1 VTTTETEAAEA
12 MLTHHRSLLENV
24 GVRVEGLSRA
34 VALGSAYEAAAADLV
49 AYLADEVL
57 PHALAEEHTIYP
69 TVGRRAELA
78 STVAGMVAEHR
89 TLATEVERLADA
101 ATGSEAA
108 ARGQEIG
115 ALFSGHV
122 GRENDILLPALL
134 ATDGVDLP
142 HLLVQMHRLTE
153 AAQQTPLVEDAAAPD
168 HEAAMLARFLEA
180 ATELA
185 HAGHGDRAC
194 RLVASVWA
202 TLRVPRPELAVRVT
216 AALHRLVRLVTE
228 EPVAFVSPSDAASSG
243 ASDPNL
249 GHSVDLE
256 LDVRSLA
263 PAQRHQSI
271 FATYNALN
279 PGAGFVLVNDHDPK
293 PLRYQFEAE
302 HTDEFR
308 WDSIEAGPQ
317 VWRVRIGK
325 VLSSPLPGVDHGSGP
340 GADVELDV
348 RVLPHGGR
356 HESIFAT
363 YDALAPGT
371 GFVLVN
377 DHDPKP
383 LRYQFEEQH
392 GDRYTWDYVE
402 AGPEVWRVRIAKVEP
417 RAPR

>member
-1 VTTTETEAAEA
+1 MTITETEAAEA
-12 MLTHHRSLLENV
+12 MLAHHRSLLENV

-34 VALGSAYEAAAADLV
+34 VAVGGPYEAAAADLV

-57 PHALAEEHTIYP
+57 PHALAEEHTVYP
-69 TVGRRAELA
+69 TVGRQDGLA
-78 STVAGMVAEHR
+78 GTVAEMVAEHR
-89 TLATEVERLADA
+89 TLAAGVEGLADA
-101 ATGSEAA
+101 AGGREAA
-108 ARGQEIG
+108 TQGEEIG
-115 ALFSGHV
+115 ALFAVHV
-122 GRENDILLPALL
+122 ARENDILLPALL
-134 ATDGVDLP
+134 ADNGVDLP
-142 HLLVQMHRLTE
+142 HVLVQMHRLTE

-168 HEAAMLARFLEA
+168 HEAVMLARFLEA
-180 ATELA
+180 ATDLA

-202 TLRVPRPELAVRVT
+202 TLRVPRPDLAVRVT

-228 EPVAFVSPSDAASSG
+228 EPVTFVSASGTGAGARPDPDHRPSIDF
-243 ASDPNL
+243 
-249 GHSVDLE
+249 E

-271 FATYNALN
+271 FASYHALA
-279 PGAGFVLVNDHDPK
+279 PGSGFVLVNDHDPK

-302 HTDEFR
+302 HADEFT
-308 WDSIEAGPQ
+308 WDGIEAGPQ

-325 VLSSPLPGVDHGSGP
+325 APSSRLGGAATVPGP
-340 GADVELDV
+340 GAEEELDV

-363 YDALAPGT
+363 YDALTPGT
-371 GFVLVN
+371 GFILVN

-392 GDRYTWDYVE
+392 GDGYTWDYIE
-402 AGPEVWRVRIAKVEP
+402 MGPEVWRVRITKVEP
-417 RAPR
+417 RGPR

>member
-1 VTTTETEAAEA
+1 VTITQTEAAEA
-12 MLTHHRSLLENV
+12 MLSHHRSLLENV

-34 VALGSAYEAAAADLV
+34 VAVGGAYEAAAADLV

-69 TVGRRAELA
+69 IAGRRDGLA
-78 STVAGMVAEHR
+78 GTVAEMVAEHR
-89 TLATEVERLADA
+89 TLAAGVEGLADA
-101 ATGSEAA
+101 VDGREAA
-108 ARGQEIG
+108 TKAEEIG
-115 ALFSGHV
+115 VLFAAHV
-122 GRENDILLPALL
+122 ARENDIVLPTLL
-134 ATDGVDLP
+134 ADEGVDLP
-142 HLLVQMHRLTE
+142 HVLVQMHRLTE

-168 HEAAMLARFLEA
+168 HEAVMLARFLEA
-180 ATELA
+180 ATDLA

-202 TLRVPRPELAVRVT
+202 TLRVPRPDLAVRVT

-228 EPVAFVSPSDAASSG
+228 EPVTFVSGSDTRA
-243 ASDPNL
+243 DPDDPR
-249 GHSVDLE
+249 VDLE

-271 FATYNALN
+271 FASYHALA
-279 PGAGFVLVNDHDPK
+279 PGTGFILVNDHDPK

-302 HTDEFR
+302 HADEFA

-325 VLSSPLPGVDHGSGP
+325 APSSRPGGEE
-340 GADVELDV
+340 ELDV

-371 GFVLVN
+371 GFILVN

-392 GDRYTWDYVE
+392 GDCYTWDYVE
-402 AGPEVWRVRIAKVEP
+402 AGPQVWRVRIAKVEP
-417 RAPR
+417 RGPR

>member
-1 VTTTETEAAEA
+1 VTITETQAAEA
-12 MLTHHRSLLENV
+12 MLAHHRSLLENV

-34 VALGSAYEAAAADLV
+34 VTAGGAYEAAAADLV

-69 TVGRRAELA
+69 TAGRRDGLA
-78 STVAGMVAEHR
+78 GTVAEMVAEHR
-89 TLATEVERLADA
+89 TLAAGVEGLADA
-101 ATGSEAA
+101 DDGREAA
-108 ARGQEIG
+108 TQGEEIG
-115 ALFSGHV
+115 ALFSVHV
-122 GRENDILLPALL
+122 ARENDILLPALL
-134 ATDGVDLP
+134 ADEEVDLP
-142 HLLVQMHRLTE
+142 QVLVQMHRLTE

-168 HEAAMLARFLEA
+168 HEAVMLARFLEA
-180 ATELA
+180 ATDLA

-202 TLRVPRPELAVRVT
+202 TLRVPRPDLAVRVT

-228 EPVAFVSPSDAASSG
+228 EPVTFVS
-243 ASDPNL
+243 ASDTRADPDDPRV
-249 GHSVDLE
+249 GPE

-271 FATYNALN
+271 FASYHALV
-279 PGAGFVLVNDHDPK
+279 PGTGFILVNDHDPK

-302 HTDEFR
+302 HADEFT

-325 VLSSPLPGVDHGSGP
+325 APSSRPGGAGTVPAP
-340 GADVELDV
+340 GGEEELDV

-356 HESIFAT
+356 HDSIFAT
-363 YDALAPGT
+363 YHALAPGT
-371 GFVLVN
+371 GFILVN

-392 GDRYTWDYVE
+392 GGEYTWDYVE
-402 AGPEVWRVRIAKVEP
+402 AGPQVWRVRIAKVEP
-417 RAPR
+417 RVPR